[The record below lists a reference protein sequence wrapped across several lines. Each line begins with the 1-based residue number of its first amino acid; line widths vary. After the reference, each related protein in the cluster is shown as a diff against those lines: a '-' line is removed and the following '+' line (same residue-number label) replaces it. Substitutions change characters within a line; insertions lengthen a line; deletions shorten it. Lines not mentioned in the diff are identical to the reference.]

1 MKGCDFVFHTWQED
15 NCWYPAYI
23 TFNTFTESC
32 DAACAERI
40 PGEGGVMPMLS
51 FNFILGLNFLFFCF
65 KIIIIHYHTQKQKI
79 IKFKPRIE
87 LNHNTYI
94 Y

>member
-1 MKGCDFVFHTWQED
+1 MRFRFPHLARGQLIVPGLH
-15 NCWYPAYI
+15 NS
-23 TFNTFTESC
+23 TFTESC

-65 KIIIIHYHTQKQKI
+65 KIIIVHYRTQKQKI
-79 IKFKPRIE
+79 IKFKPRIK